1 MIRIRLAPWIRIRI
15 ETDADPQHRIRVTV
29 RYYTLKCIQSMCKNM
44 PKNVAEKSA
53 PARAQLDQLEGSGL
67 THLHPLVQQPD
78 AQALTEHL
86 ATPKC
91 KNYSYP
97 SFKSKYALVIDFG

>member
-1 MIRIRLAPWIRIRI
+1 
-15 ETDADPQHRIRVTV
+15 
-29 RYYTLKCIQSMCKNM
+29 MCKNM

-78 AQALTEHL
+78 AQALTKHL
-86 ATPKC
+86 ATPKS
-91 KNYSYP
+91 KNYSCP
-97 SFKSKYALVIDFG
+97 GLQSKFA